1 MAEEIITEARVLDET
16 HLELGE
22 SLPKNIEQRVKVRI
36 SPLSPEQ
43 ELALREGQA
52 VYQVET
58 TTNARLPTT
67 TDARQAMIAAN
78 RFIVEHLPDRFSA
91 GQPKLVIFPLRPL
104 WLVPV
109 HLTYPGVGV
118 VGEVGMLAVGGDI
131 PVIVGW
137 TPPEEMESLAQKL
150 YQEKRDEI
158 ETALS

>member
-1 MAEEIITEARVLDET
+1 MAEEIITQARILDET
-16 HLELGE
+16 HLELYHP
-22 SLPKNIEQRVKVRI
+22 LPENIDRRVKVRI
-36 SPLSPEQ
+36 SPLPPEQ
-43 ELALREGQA
+43 ELALREQQA
-52 VYQVET
+52 MYQVET
-58 TTNARLPTT
+58 MSNVRVPTT

-78 RFIVEHLPDRFSA
+78 RFIIEHLPDRFAA
-91 GQPKLVIFPLRPL
+91 GQPTLVVFPLRPL

-118 VGEVGMLAVGGDI
+118 LGKVGMLAVGGDI

-150 YQEKRDEI
+150 YQENRNEI